1 MSETQNIQESTTQQT
16 PNAEAPASVDA
27 LKAEALTDL
36 SAIIQVAREY
46 GIKVADLGLFYG
58 QFALERSAR
67 ALEGAAGRL
76 SELQA
81 RLKREDAHAEAT
93 GADASA
99 STKGTGNTDVN

>member
-1 MSETQNIQESTTQQT
+1 MSETQSIQDSTSEQT

-27 LKAEALTDL
+27 LKAEALTEL
-36 SAIIQVAREY
+36 SALVQVAREY

-76 SELQA
+76 GELQA
-81 RLKREDAHAEAT
+81 RLKREDAQAT
-93 GADASA
+93 GENESQSASA
-99 STKGTGNTDVN
+99 NTDVN

>member
-36 SAIIQVAREY
+36 SAIVQVAREY

-76 SELQA
+76 GELQA
-81 RLKREDAHAEAT
+81 RLKREDAQAT

-99 STKGTGNTDVN
+99 STNATGNTDMN